1 MCSSD
6 LVEGFY
12 LTEKTVYAKSLPKR
26 EEAYKAMGNENYQYA
41 RTLLKQLL
49 TLGNVDEEIVYALA
63 ITNSELGNHDEAID
77 GFTSVINYNRSP
89 LAYAL
94 RGLCKYASGKDGWE
108 SDLRLGG
115 SDGVDLLRKINEE
128 ATNKQQKNSSPP
140 QRSYLQN
147 SGSKSLRDYL

>member
-1 MCSSD
+1 MY
-6 LVEGFY
+6 FY
-12 LTEKTVYAKSLPKR
+12 KYTRTP
-26 EEAYKAMGNENYQYA
+26 ENYSNLNTLSLHDALPIYA
-41 RTLLKQLL
+41 RTLLKQMVKD
-49 TLGNVDEEIVYALA
+49 GNTDEDVVFALA
-63 ITNSELGNHDEAID
+63 VANSELGSYSEAID